1 MEGLAH
7 WTHPATL
14 EELPTLYNQV
24 RGIIFPAFPI
34 YDESHRTVLQDAILN
49 HYLTRD
55 ICITPYAR
63 WQLMFNNH
71 LMTTM
76 PFFNNIYRQTSINP
90 DVFSN
95 QDYTRIIKRQGSV
108 VMEKG
113 TTDTTESQSTNTGKT
128 VYVPDVSVIETQ
140 IDTPQSDLTNFLDN
154 KYMSGASKS
163 YSSGEDNTNVNNDS
177 NVSGSIIR
185 SGQDK
190 DTEDK
195 TITETF
201 TGKSG
206 NKPYY
211 EMIGEYIQNIMTVD
225 KLIIDSLEDLF
236 FMIY

>member
-1 MEGLAH
+1 
-7 WTHPATL
+7 
-14 EELPTLYNQV
+14 
-24 RGIIFPAFPI
+24 
-34 YDESHRTVLQDAILN
+34 
-49 HYLTRD
+49 
-55 ICITPYAR
+55 
-63 WQLMFNNH
+63 MFNNH

-177 NVSGSIIR
+177 NASGSIIR